1 MHIEY
6 VVVVATDSERQEEV
20 VENTL
25 ETTVFARSALERFT
39 QRGRLASLVKPN
51 VTRCL
56 VA

>member
-25 ETTVFARSALERFT
+25 ETTVFARSALEIFT

-56 VA
+56 VG